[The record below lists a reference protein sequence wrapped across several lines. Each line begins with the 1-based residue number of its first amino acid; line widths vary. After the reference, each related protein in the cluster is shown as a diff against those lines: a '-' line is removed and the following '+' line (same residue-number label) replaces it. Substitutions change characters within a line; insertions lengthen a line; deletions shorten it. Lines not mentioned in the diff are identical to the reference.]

1 MNLKLLAETLQRSEI
16 KLLKALSSSKVREAH
31 KGISN
36 VEFMR
41 AAMYLQNK
49 KLVRIL
55 KSERKVVRLM
65 ENGVEAVKKS
75 LPELILTNVLRK
87 ENLTFKRG
95 EKLLGPDKFRFAVG
109 YLRAGK
115 YVRVEKGILHLKD
128 YLCLIFSYVF

>member
-16 KLLKALSSSKVREAH
+16 KLLKALSSSKVRDAH

-65 ENGVEAVKKS
+65 ENGVEAVQKS

-95 EKLLGPDKFRFAVG
+95 EKLLGPAKFRFSVG
-109 YLRAGK
+109 YL
-115 YVRVEKGILHLKD
+115 L
-128 YLCLIFSYVF
+128 